1 MSGSNFHPQRA
12 NVLCAL
18 LSAEYIS
25 QRFACVRLGWT
36 QVQEELVWGRP
47 PTLRYTFLSSNIS
60 DIFYWLTDVLLTFI
74 DKNGFPL
81 RRQRWLVRTQPPAAN
96 LRLTSDSEFKSDLRP
111 PFCNRVWACP
121 AAKDIWGRKKG

>member
-25 QRFACVRLGWT
+25 QLFACVRLGWT

-47 PTLRYTFLSSNIS
+47 PSLRYMILSPNIS
-60 DIFYWLTDVLLTFI
+60 DIFYWLTDVLLTFT
-74 DKNGFPL
+74 DKNGSPL
-81 RRQRWLVRTQPPAAN
+81 RCRGWCARN
-96 LRLTSDSEFKSDLRP
+96 HRLL
-111 PFCNRVWACP
+111 
-121 AAKDIWGRKKG
+121 I